1 MCVGPARTGHLL
13 EVGVLGIDS
22 DDDESDRARHA
33 MPRPVPTPKAMTQ
46 ESSKYTNQE
55 IERAARLA
63 EEFDPTGVPMDD
75 TSDLRAVATAMDA
88 CRRDEIRLRE
98 AVEIARAYGRS
109 WGRIA
114 TALGVTRQ
122 AARERFSPKVPA

>member
-1 MCVGPARTGHLL
+1 
-13 EVGVLGIDS
+13 
-22 DDDESDRARHA
+22 
-33 MPRPVPTPKAMTQ
+33 MTQ

-88 CRRDEIRLRE
+88 CRQAEIRLRE
-98 AVEIARAYGRS
+98 AVEIARAHGRS